1 MYHYILGV
9 TFLKSVNPYFR
20 KHLLTTLNTHDLLF
34 INTFFIF
41 IVVAVFFAY
50 KCIIEGP
57 KSIRE
62 TFHNYSKLSNTQLL
76 SLFIMAFLAVC
87 SSMFLY
93 NLDKHYNTPLLN
105 NIFLRVASVISVVF
119 IGIFLFEEKYSWK
132 QFVGMLITFLG
143 VYLLAG

>member
-41 IVVAVFFAY
+41 IVVTVFFTY

-62 TFHNYSKLSNTQLL
+62 TFNNYSKLTNTQLL

-105 NIFLRVASVISVVF
+105 NLFLRVASVISVVF
-119 IGIFLFEEKYSWK
+119 IGVFLFEEKYTWK
-132 QFVGMLITFLG
+132 QILGMLITFFG
-143 VYLLAG
+143 VYLLAD